1 MAAKI
6 EIINMAL
13 GYLGANPVSDV
24 DENTQQARQARLFYD
39 TTRDG
44 VLRSFAWTFA
54 LKQWNCAAVKG
65 APAFKEYA
73 YGCQMPADCLRFLHA
88 ADPAVRCE
96 RAGSYIYT
104 DINPVDIIGVRRVD
118 NEVDFDSVFTEV
130 FALKLAGQLS
140 IVLSDDKGL
149 RDRLRAD
156 YDALVKTAQVKSALE
171 RPVQDYQYDG
181 SWLKARFF

>member
-118 NEVDFDSVFTEV
+118 NEADFDSVFTEV

-156 YDALVKTAQVKSALE
+156 YEEMVKTAQVKSALE
-171 RPVQDYQYDG
+171 RPVDAYRFDG
-181 SWLKARFF
+181 TWLKARMF